1 MSTLDALPVGSAA
14 VIEALRA
21 GRSLTVR
28 LASLGLVPGERV
40 RVLVNYGTGPVVVA
54 VRGGRVAVGRG
65 QARRILVRPAP
76 EGVDVV

>member
-40 RVLVNYGTGPVVVA
+40 RVLVNYGTGPVVLA
-54 VRGGRVAVGRG
+54 VR
-65 QARRILVRPAP
+65 
-76 EGVDVV
+76 